1 MHTVIQNPKFRKKWA
16 AIILFLLVVFDI
28 STLVMSCIEIDFY
41 QLQAKFEK
49 ILSHPWQRPVLSQ
62 ERACRVWSFK
72 TFDEF
77 SD

>member
-49 ILSHPWQRPVLSQ
+49 ILSHP
-62 ERACRVWSFK
+62 
-72 TFDEF
+72 
-77 SD
+77 

>member
-41 QLQAKFEK
+41 
-49 ILSHPWQRPVLSQ
+49 
-62 ERACRVWSFK
+62 
-72 TFDEF
+72 
-77 SD
+77 